1 MAQIDQKHAILEHL
15 ISTSNFDNTSESVIQ
30 TINALQI
37 KPNYPIILVG
47 GTNGK
52 GSTCAY
58 LSTILSIAGYNVG
71 TFTSP
76 HVFEYNER
84 ITVNNQAINDEDLI
98 SALQQVINASS
109 SNLGLFKT
117 FTLAS
122 HLIFAKHQIEIA
134 VVEVGIGGKNDVTNL
149 FEPDISIIS
158 TVGLDHCELLGADI
172 EAIGLQKAHIYRADK
187 PALFGSSNIPQTVS
201 NYAEQINA
209 DFMRLNHEF
218 SYKKSAQSWDF
229 SCEEQKL
236 YTLPYPSLRG
246 EEQVQNAALA
256 LAALYKLRDKFP
268 LTSSQIKNGLLQ
280 TKLFGRF
287 QVLPGTPQ
295 IVLDTAHNP
304 QAIESLR
311 QNMLKL
317 HFARRN
323 FAVFGIADDK
333 DWVQIIA
340 SCGKDFDVWYL
351 APINSGRSASV
362 EKLAQKLEHQ
372 GINNKNIIINSDIEL
387 ATEKCYQQLTSE
399 DRMVCF
405 GSFLVVESAYRAIQ
419 KVRR

>member
-1 MAQIDQKHAILEHL
+1 MAQIDQKHALIQHL
-15 ISTSNFDNTSESVIQ
+15 ISASNFADTKQHILEA
-30 TINALQI
+30 INALQI

-58 LSTILSIAGYNVG
+58 LSTILTIAGYKVG
-71 TFTSP
+71 SFTSP

-84 ITVNNQAINDEDLI
+84 IAINNQPVSDLDLTK
-98 SALQQVINASS
+98 ALEQVIDATSY
-109 SNLGLFKT
+109 NLGLFKT

-122 HLIFAKHQIEIA
+122 HLIFAKYKIEIA
-134 VVEVGIGGKNDVTNL
+134 VVEVGIGGRNDVTNL
-149 FEPDISIIS
+149 FEPDVSIIS
-158 TVGLDHCELLGADI
+158 TVAMDHCQLLGADI
-172 EAIGLQKAHIYRADK
+172 ESIGLQKAHIYRVKK
-187 PALFGSSNIPQTVS
+187 PALFGSSNIPQSVT
-201 NYAEQINA
+201 NYAKEINA

-218 SYKKSAQSWDF
+218 SYKKNAQSWDF
-229 SCEEQKL
+229 SSEEQKL
-236 YTLPYPSLRG
+236 YSLPYPSLRG
-246 EEQVQNAALA
+246 EEQVQNATLA

-268 LTSSQIKNGLLQ
+268 LTSAQIKNGLLQ

-295 IVLDTAHNP
+295 IVFDTAHNP

-323 FAVFGIADDK
+323 FAVFGVAADK
-333 DWVQIIA
+333 DWVQIIT
-340 SCGKDFDVWYL
+340 SCSQDFDAWYI
-351 APINSGRSASV
+351 APINSERSAKIEQLVQELIRNGVNS
-362 EKLAQKLEHQ
+362 
-372 GINNKNIIINSDIEL
+372 KNIIINSDIES
-387 ATEKCYQQLTSE
+387 ATEKCYQQLNSE

-405 GSFLVVESAYRAIQ
+405 GSFLVVESAYKAIE
-419 KVRR
+419 KVRK

>member
-1 MAQIDQKHAILEHL
+1 MAQIEQKNAILQHL
-15 ISTSNFDNTSESVIQ
+15 ISTSNFDNTSDSVIQ

-58 LSTILSIAGYNVG
+58 LSTILSIAGYKVG
-71 TFTSP
+71 AFTSP

-98 SALQQVINASS
+98 SALQQVINASPA
-109 SNLGLFKT
+109 NLGLFKT

-158 TVGLDHCELLGADI
+158 TVAMDHCQLLGADI
-172 EAIGLQKAHIYRADK
+172 EAIGLQKAHIYRANK

-201 NYAEQINA
+201 NYAGQINA

-229 SCEEQKL
+229 NCEEQKL
-236 YTLPYPSLRG
+236 YSLPYPSLRG
-246 EEQVQNAALA
+246 EEQAQNAALA

-323 FAVFGIADDK
+323 FAVFGVADDK
-333 DWVQIIA
+333 DWIQIIT
-340 SCGKDFDVWYL
+340 SCSKDFDVWYL
-351 APINSGRSASV
+351 APINSERSASV
-362 EKLAQKLEHQ
+362 EKLAQALEHQ
-372 GINNKNIIINSDIEL
+372 GINNKNIIINSDIES

-405 GSFLVVESAYRAIQ
+405 GSFLVVESAYKAIQ

>member
-1 MAQIDQKHAILEHL
+1 MAQIDQKNAILEHL
-15 ISTSNFDNTSESVIQ
+15 LSTSNFGNPFDRVIQ
-30 TINALQI
+30 TINTLQI
-37 KPNYPIILVG
+37 KPNYPIILVS

-58 LSTILSIAGYNVG
+58 LSTILAIAGYNVG

-236 YTLPYPSLRG
+236 YSLPYPSLRG

-362 EKLAQKLEHQ
+362 EKLAQALEHQ
-372 GINNKNIIINSDIEL
+372 GINNKNIIVNSDIES

>member
-1 MAQIDQKHAILEHL
+1 MAQIDQKHAIIQHL
-15 ISTSNFDNTSESVIQ
+15 ISASNFANTKEQ
-30 TINALQI
+30 LLDTIEALQI

-58 LSTILSIAGYNVG
+58 LSTILAIAGYKVG

-84 ITVNNQAINDEDLI
+84 ITINNQPVSDPDLTD
-98 SALQQVINASS
+98 ALEQVINATSH
-109 SNLGLFKT
+109 NLGLFKT

-122 HLIFAKHQIEIA
+122 HLIFAKHKIEIA
-134 VVEVGIGGKNDVTNL
+134 VVEVGIGGRDDVTNL
-149 FEPDISIIS
+149 FEPDVSIIS
-158 TVGLDHCELLGADI
+158 TVAMDHCQLLGADI
-172 EAIGLQKAHIYRADK
+172 ETIGLQKAHIYRTKK
-187 PALFGSSNIPQTVS
+187 PALFGSSEIPHAVS
-201 NYAEQINA
+201 DYAEQINA

-218 SYKKSAQSWDF
+218 SYKKNAQSWDF
-229 SCEEQKL
+229 SGEGQKL
-236 YTLPYPSLRG
+236 YSLPYPSLRG

-256 LAALYKLRDKFP
+256 LAALYKLRNRFP

-317 HFARRN
+317 HFAKRN
-323 FAVFGIADDK
+323 FAVFGIAEDK
-333 DWVQIIA
+333 DWTQIIA
-340 SCGKDFDVWYL
+340 SCSQDFDAWYL
-351 APINSGRSASV
+351 APINSERSANI
-362 EKLAQKLEHQ
+362 EKLAQELIRH
-372 GINNKNIIINSDIEL
+372 GINNRNIIINSDIES

-405 GSFLVVESAYRAIQ
+405 GSFLVVESAYKAIQ
-419 KVRR
+419 KVRK

>member
-1 MAQIDQKHAILEHL
+1 MAQVDQKHALIQHL
-15 ISTSNFDNTSESVIQ
+15 ISASNFADTKQHILE
-30 TINALQI
+30 TIDILQI

-58 LSTILSIAGYNVG
+58 LSTILSIAGYKVG

-84 ITVNNQAINDEDLI
+84 IAINNQPVSDSDLTE
-98 SALQQVINASS
+98 ALEQVINATSY
-109 SNLGLFKT
+109 NFGLFKT

-122 HLIFAKHQIEIA
+122 HLIFAKHKIEIA
-134 VVEVGIGGKNDVTNL
+134 VVEVGIGGRDDVTNL
-149 FEPDISIIS
+149 FEPDVSIIS
-158 TVGLDHCELLGADI
+158 TVAMDHCQLLGADI
-172 EAIGLQKAHIYRADK
+172 ETIGLQKAHIYQAKK
-187 PALFGSSNIPQTVS
+187 PALFGSSEIPQTVS
-201 NYAEQINA
+201 DYAAQINA
-209 DFMRLNHEF
+209 EFMRLNHEF
-218 SYKKSAQSWDF
+218 SYKKNAQSWDF
-229 SCEEQKL
+229 SCQEQKL
-236 YTLPYPSLRG
+236 YSLPYPSLRG

-268 LTSSQIKNGLLQ
+268 LTSAQVKNGLLQ

-295 IVLDTAHNP
+295 IVFDTAHNP

-323 FAVFGIADDK
+323 FAVFGIAEDK
-333 DWVQIIA
+333 DWAQIIT
-340 SCGKDFDVWYL
+340 SCSQDFDAWYI
-351 APINSGRSASV
+351 APINSERSAKIEQLVQELIRNGVNS
-362 EKLAQKLEHQ
+362 
-372 GINNKNIIINSDIEL
+372 KNIIINSDIES
-387 ATEKCYQQLTSE
+387 ATELCYQQLNSE

-405 GSFLVVESAYRAIQ
+405 GSFLVVESAYKKIE
-419 KVRR
+419 KVRK